1 MGSFRQSALEPIERD
16 SRRFGSASRHSLGLA
31 QRLALFVLIFAAEW
45 IPVSN
50 LVHKDTGAGA
60 LLQLAVVFAS
70 LLLAFGY
77 AGAKTKFQHI
87 SDELKGTPIAWGRLG
102 IHFCALLAFIW
113 LSGLPFGGGRD
124 STLAYAIPAAWLTS
138 GVVAIAFA
146 GFALI
151 PPRLIFELAR
161 STDRAWAYALVVGV
175 IAWRLVGVFSL
186 WNGSFWE
193 PLTNLTFSLVR
204 AFLHPFLSVV
214 VADRAAMTIGSPNFN
229 VTILP
234 WCSGFEGT
242 ALMLV
247 FSIAWLWFVRRELRF
262 PRALLLV
269 PAAMAVIW
277 VSNALRI
284 TALILIGVAGA
295 PAIALGG
302 FHSQAG
308 WIAFNAIALSF
319 AVTATRLPW
328 FAARPNANAP
338 PEVAI
343 STENPVAAYL
353 MPFLMILGVAMISRA
368 VTSGMEW
375 LYPLRF
381 LGAAIALWIFRRK
394 YAALEWKFG
403 WAAPLVG
410 CIVFAIWI
418 ALDRVF
424 GTHGNSTMGAALASV
439 PAAARIGWLA
449 FRTIGAVVTVPIAE
463 ELAFRGFLLRR
474 LTSSNFESISF
485 RQFSFFAFFVS
496 SVAFGVMHGDRWF
509 AGTVAGMLYAG
520 VLLWRGRVGD
530 AVIAHATTNA
540 LIAGWVLFSGSWDL
554 W

>member
-1 MGSFRQSALEPIERD
+1 MGSFRQSALEPIECD
-16 SRRFGSASRHSLGLA
+16 SLQAGSASWHSLGLV
-31 QRLALFVLIFAAEW
+31 QRLTLFVLLFAAEW

-50 LVHKDTGAGA
+50 LVHKHTGAGV
-60 LLQLAVVFAS
+60 LLQFAVIFGS

-77 AGAKTKFQHI
+77 GREKTKFQHI
-87 SDELKGTPIAWGRLG
+87 SSELKGTPIAWTFLG
-102 IHFCALLAFIW
+102 SHSLAFVAFVW
-113 LSGLPFGGGRD
+113 LSSLPFGDTRV
-124 STLAYAIPAAWLTS
+124 SALTYVIRAAWFTS
-138 GVVAIAFA
+138 GVLAIAFA
-146 GFALI
+146 GLALV
-151 PPRLIFELAR
+151 PLRLILQLVR
-161 STDRAWAYALVVGV
+161 STGRVWAYAVVVGV

-193 PLTNLTFSLVR
+193 PLTDLTFNLVR

-214 VADRAAMTIGSPNFN
+214 VADRAAMTIGSPNFK

-247 FSIAWLWFVRRELRF
+247 FSVAWLWFVRRELRF

-269 PAAMAVIW
+269 PAAMAIIW
-277 VSNALRI
+277 ISNALRI

-308 WIAFNAIALSF
+308 WIAFNAVALSF

-328 FAARPNANAP
+328 LAARPNQL
-338 PEVAI
+338 PEGA
-343 STENPVAAYL
+343 SSAGNPVAAFL

-368 VTSGMEW
+368 VAGGMEW

-381 LGAAIALWIFRRK
+381 FGAAIALWVFRHK

-403 WAAPLVG
+403 WAAPLIG

-418 ALDRVF
+418 ALNRVSE
-424 GTHGNSTMGAALASV
+424 THGNNPMGAALASA
-439 PAAARIGWLA
+439 PAAARISWLA

-474 LTSSNFESISF
+474 LISSNFESVSF

-496 SVAFGVMHGDRWF
+496 SVAFGVMHGDRWL

-530 AVIAHATTNA
+530 AVVAHATTNA

>member
-1 MGSFRQSALEPIERD
+1 MGSFRQSALEPIECD
-16 SRRFGSASRHSLGLA
+16 SRQGGSASWHSLGLGE
-31 QRLALFVLIFAAEW
+31 RLTLFVLLFAAEW

-50 LVHKDTGAGA
+50 LVHKQIGAGV
-60 LLQLAVVFAS
+60 LLQFAVVFAS

-77 AGAKTKFQHI
+77 AREKTKFQHI
-87 SDELKGTPIAWGRLG
+87 SSELKGTPIAWTFLG
-102 IHFCALLAFIW
+102 SHSLAFVAFVW
-113 LSGLPFGGGRD
+113 LSRLPFGGSRV
-124 STLAYAIPAAWLTS
+124 STLTYVIPAAWLTS
-138 GVVAIAFA
+138 GVLAIAFA
-146 GFALI
+146 GLALV
-151 PPRLIFELAR
+151 PLRLILQLVR
-161 STDRAWAYALVVGV
+161 STGRVWAYALVVGV

-193 PLTNLTFSLVR
+193 PLTDLTFNLVR

-214 VADRAAMTIGSPNFN
+214 VADRAAMTIGSPNFK

-247 FSIAWLWFVRRELRF
+247 FSVAWLWFVRRELRF

-269 PAAMAVIW
+269 PAAMAIIW
-277 VSNALRI
+277 ISNALRI

-308 WIAFNAIALSF
+308 WIAFNAVALSF

-328 FAARPNANAP
+328 LAARPNQL
-338 PEVAI
+338 PEGA
-343 STENPVAAYL
+343 SSAGNPVAAYL

-368 VTSGMEW
+368 VAGGMEW

-381 LGAAIALWIFRRK
+381 FGAAIALWVFRHK

-403 WAAPLVG
+403 WAAPLIG

-418 ALDRVF
+418 ALNRVSE
-424 GTHGNSTMGAALASV
+424 THGNNPMGAALASA
-439 PAAARIGWLA
+439 PAAARISWLA

-474 LTSSNFESISF
+474 LISSNFESVSF
-485 RQFSFFAFFVS
+485 RQFSFFALFIS
-496 SVAFGVMHGDRWF
+496 SVAFGVMHGDRWL

-540 LIAGWVLFSGSWDL
+540 LIAGWVLLSGSWDL

>member
-1 MGSFRQSALEPIERD
+1 MGSYRQSALEPIEYD
-16 SRRFGSASRHSLGLA
+16 SRQGGSASWHSLGLG
-31 QRLALFVLIFAAEW
+31 QRLTLFVLLFAAEW

-50 LVHKDTGAGA
+50 LVHKQIGAGV
-60 LLQLAVVFAS
+60 LLQFAVVFAS

-77 AGAKTKFQHI
+77 AREKTKFQDI
-87 SDELKGTPIAWGRLG
+87 SSELRGTPIAWTFLG
-102 IHFCALLAFIW
+102 SHSIAFVAFVW
-113 LSGLPFGGGRD
+113 LSRLPLGGSRV
-124 STLAYAIPAAWLTS
+124 SALTYVIPLAWLTS
-138 GVVAIAFA
+138 GVLAIAFA
-146 GFALI
+146 GLALVPLRI
-151 PPRLIFELAR
+151 ILQLVR
-161 STDRAWAYALVVGV
+161 STGRVWAYALVVGV
-175 IAWRLVGVFSL
+175 IAWRIVGVFSF

-193 PLTNLTFSLVR
+193 PLTDLTFNLVR

-214 VADRAAMTIGSPNFN
+214 VADRAAMTIGSPNFK

-247 FSIAWLWFVRRELRF
+247 FSIAWLWLVRRELRF
-262 PRALLLV
+262 PRAFLLV
-269 PAAMAVIW
+269 PAAMAIIW
-277 VSNALRI
+277 ISNALRI
-284 TALILIGVAGA
+284 TGLILIGAAGA

-308 WIAFNAIALSF
+308 WIAFNAVALSF

-328 FAARPNANAP
+328 LAAKPNAPLEGVSSAG
-338 PEVAI
+338 
-343 STENPVAAYL
+343 NPVAAYL

-368 VTSGMEW
+368 VAGGMEW
-375 LYPLRF
+375 FYPLRF
-381 LGAAIALWIFRRK
+381 FVGAMALWFFRHK
-394 YAALEWKFG
+394 YTALEWKFG

-410 CIVFAIWI
+410 GIVFAIWI
-418 ALDRVF
+418 GLNRVF
-424 GTHGNSTMGAALASV
+424 GTQGNNSIGVALASA
-439 PAAARIGWLA
+439 PAAARISWLA

-474 LTSSNFESISF
+474 LISVNFESVSF
-485 RQFSFFAFFVS
+485 RLFSLFAFLAS